1 MSVIRQQAE
10 NCRLMAFFVFGENA
24 AFPERNQHSSN
35 TPAGYRVLRGLPGCF
50 SAEEECSR
58 SCIHW
63 NDVQNRHDSFGAI
76 IGTVLTAGY
85 TGKITADGVKQ
96 HGQLAVTDGQLVDS
110 NGKDVQLRGMSTH
123 GIAWY
128 PEFIAEGA
136 FSAVKSAGGEY
147 GTRRDVYRYGKRFPC
162 RSENKLEAGCLG
174 GFRCGTARYVH
185 DDRLT
190 YSLGRRPEY
199 QS

>member
-63 NDVQNRHDSFGAI
+63 NDIPNGRDSYNSTWFGF
-76 IGTVLTAGY
+76 
-85 TGKITADGVKQ
+85 
-96 HGQLAVTDGQLVDS
+96 LV
-110 NGKDVQLRGMSTH
+110 M
-123 GIAWY
+123 
-128 PEFIAEGA
+128 
-136 FSAVKSAGGEY
+136 
-147 GTRRDVYRYGKRFPC
+147 
-162 RSENKLEAGCLG
+162 
-174 GFRCGTARYVH
+174 
-185 DDRLT
+185 
-190 YSLGRRPEY
+190 
-199 QS
+199 